1 MEFLPVMAAAM
12 AISLVVIPLMV
23 RHAVRF
29 GLVDEPD
36 PRKVHHMPVPRVGGA
51 GIVLGA
57 LIPVGVALR
66 DEPLML
72 TYIFGAVVLTVFGL
86 WDDRKELGHYV
97 KFVGQIIAVVP
108 VVYIGD
114 LYVSHFPLVGEGAVP
129 EAVAR
134 AFTLIAL
141 VGMINAMNHS
151 DGLDGLAG
159 GEALLSLGVL
169 GFLFFL
175 SGALPALIVVVATIG
190 GVFGFLRYNTH
201 PAGVFMGDAG
211 SQFLG
216 FTIGFLLILL
226 TQQAD
231 PSLSPAVV
239 LLIVGLPIAD
249 ILVVFWKRAR
259 SGKNWFRATRNHV
272 HHRLL
277 HLGFMHHEAVILIY
291 VVQLFFL
298 AAAIWLRHAPDGYLL
313 AVYLG
318 VCLLLFGGMAL
329 AERRAWRF
337 EPFWRGQ
344 RWLSACDATGFYW
357 RVRAPRRLLEYG
369 IPLYLVASSLRVG
382 EIPTDAAATASVLFA
397 LLLMARLSNLR
408 LHASVRSALVF
419 AASAVVIYL
428 SHDYLELPSLA
439 GMAEAFVLVLFA
451 LSIVVAMRYS
461 PRRRKREF
469 VPTATDFLVIIMLVL
484 AIVAQGDYLEF
495 GVPGLAGM
503 IFATGV
509 VFYGCEL
516 LITERR
522 EHRHLLDLATLLAM
536 AILTTKG
543 LLSL

>member
-1 MEFLPVMAAAM
+1 MEFLPVMAMAM
-12 AISLVVIPLMV
+12 AISLVVIPVMV
-23 RHAVRF
+23 RHAVRL
-29 GLVDEPD
+29 GLVDQPD
-36 PRKVHHMPVPRVGGA
+36 PRKVHRLPVPRVGGA
-51 GIVLGA
+51 GIVMGA
-57 LIPVGVALR
+57 LIPVAVVLR

-72 TYIFGAVVLTVFGL
+72 TYILGAVVLAVFGL

-97 KFVGQIIAVVP
+97 KFIGQFIAVVP
-108 VVYIGD
+108 VVYLGD
-114 LYVSHFPLVGEGAVP
+114 LYVTNFPLIGEGVIP
-129 EAVAR
+129 EYMAR

-159 GEALLSLGVL
+159 GEALLTLGVL

-175 SGALPALIVVVATIG
+175 SGASPALIVVVATIG

-231 PSLSPAVV
+231 PSLSPTVV

-249 ILVVFWKRAR
+249 ILVVFWKRAT
-259 SGKNWFRATRNHV
+259 SGSNWFRASRNHV

-277 HLGFMHHEAVILIY
+277 HLGFLHHEAVILIY
-291 VVQLFFL
+291 LVQLLFL
-298 AAAIWLRHAPDGYLL
+298 AAAIWLRHAPDAYLL

-318 VCLLLFGGMAL
+318 VCLLLFGGMSL

-337 EPFWRGQ
+337 EPIWRGQ
-344 RWLSACDATGFYW
+344 GWMSSVGADGFYW
-357 RVRAPRRLLEYG
+357 RVRTPRRVLEYG
-369 IPLYLVASSLRVG
+369 IPLYLVASSLHVD
-382 EIPTDAAATASVLFA
+382 EIPLDAAATASVLFA
-397 LLLMARLSNLR
+397 VLLLARLGNLR
-408 LHASVRSALVF
+408 LHASLRSALVF
-419 AASAVVIYL
+419 AASAVIIYL
-428 SHDYLELPSLA
+428 SHDYLELPSPA

-451 LSIVVAMRYS
+451 ISIVVAMRYS
-461 PRRRKREF
+461 PRRRRREF
-469 VPTATDFLVIIMLVL
+469 VPTATDFLVVIMLVL
-484 AIVAQGDYLEF
+484 AVVAQGDYLDS

-503 IFATGV
+503 IFTIGV

-543 LLSL
+543 LMSL

>member
-1 MEFLPVMAAAM
+1 MEFLPVLAMAM

-23 RHAVRF
+23 RHAVRL
-29 GLVDEPD
+29 GLIDQPD
-36 PRKVHHMPVPRVGGA
+36 PRKVHHLPIPRVGGA

-72 TYIFGAVVLTVFGL
+72 TYILGAIVLTLFGL

-97 KFVGQIIAVVP
+97 KFIGQFAAVVP
-108 VVYIGD
+108 VVYVGD
-114 LYVSHFPLVGEGAVP
+114 LYVTHFPFVGEGVIP
-129 EAVAR
+129 EATAR

-175 SGALPALIVVVATIG
+175 SGASPALIVVVATIG

-226 TQQAD
+226 TQQAE

-239 LLIVGLPIAD
+239 LLIVGLPVAD
-249 ILVVFWKRAR
+249 ILVVFWKRAT
-259 SGKNWFRATRNHV
+259 SGRNWFRATRNHV

-277 HLGFMHHEAVILIY
+277 QLGFLHHEAVILIY
-291 VVQLFFL
+291 LIQLLFL
-298 AAAIWLRHAPDGYLL
+298 VAAIWLRHAPDAYLL
-313 AVYLG
+313 GVYLG
-318 VCLLLFGGMAL
+318 VCLVLFGGMSL

-337 EPFWRGQ
+337 EPIWRGQ
-344 RWLSACDATGFYW
+344 GWMSAGGADGFHW
-357 RVRAPRRLLEYG
+357 RVRAPRRFLEYG
-369 IPLYLVASSLRVG
+369 IPLYLIASSLRVDK
-382 EIPTDAAATASVLFA
+382 IPVDAATTASVLFA
-397 LLLMARLSNLR
+397 VLLLARLSNLR

-419 AASAVVIYL
+419 AASTVVIYL
-428 SHDYLELPSLA
+428 SHDYLELPALA
-439 GMAEAFVLVLFA
+439 GMVEGCVLALFA
-451 LSIVVAMRYS
+451 VSIVAAMRYS

-469 VPTATDFLVIIMLVL
+469 VPTAMDFLVVIALVL
-484 AIVAQGDYLEF
+484 AIVAQGNYLEF

-543 LLSL
+543 LLTV